1 MMTRIFL
8 FLPALW
14 LIFLFSFA
22 SPVAAQDSV
31 DTKGSAETAAPVA
44 LNASDKQQLQSLVS
58 TLENETSRAAFLSN
72 LKTLLSQSPV
82 VESGAEASSASASTP
97 VLDAPITEAI
107 GVRDQVEGAVSS
119 YEKFLEKHNLSS
131 SIVHQIA
138 GTLIT
143 LILGLG
149 IYMAIRTITFHI
161 LKRINALAETIGLR
175 LTRFGF
181 YTMVIQGFL
190 KALVIGLT
198 IYTLGKIWS
207 IHMIDSIFESESMR
221 SFIGMAVTIL
231 LVGILSAL
239 VWDAIG
245 LYLSYMLKQ
254 ADDRNQTRVKT
265 LLPIV
270 RNIILSV
277 FAVLFGL
284 VLMSEIGINVTPLLA
299 GAGVI
304 GVAIG
309 FGAQTM
315 VKDFL
320 TGFTIVLEDLVRV
333 GDVVALG
340 GCNGVVEKITLRK
353 VQLRDVAGIVY
364 TIPFSEITTIQNMT
378 KDFSF
383 YVMDI
388 SVAYKENT
396 DRVIDV
402 LRQVDEDL
410 RQDPNF
416 GGHIL
421 DQLEVLGVDR
431 FMESAVIIKARI
443 KTVPMKQWMVGR
455 EYNRRMKLAFDR
467 EGIEIPFPQRTVTV
481 VSAQPLPD
489 VEKAAIPG

>member
-1 MMTRIFL
+1 MMTRAFL
-8 FLPALW
+8 ILPALW
-14 LIFLFSFA
+14 LIALFSF
-22 SPVAAQDSV
+22 SPVALAQEAAASKPA
-31 DTKGSAETAAPVA
+31 TETAAPVA
-44 LNASDKQQLQSLVS
+44 LNVSDKQQLQSLVT
-58 TLENETSRAAFLSN
+58 TLENETSRAEFLSN
-72 LKTLLSQSPV
+72 LKTLLNQSPTT
-82 VESGAEASSASASTP
+82 EAGAATTAP
-97 VLDAPITEAI
+97 VLEAPLTEAI
-107 GVRDQVEGAVSS
+107 GVRDHVEGAVSS

-131 SIVHQIA
+131 SIVHQFI

-149 IYMAIRTITFHI
+149 IFLAIRTITFRI
-161 LKRINALAETIGLR
+161 LKRINVLAETIGLR
-175 LTRFGF
+175 LSRFGF
-181 YTMVIQGFL
+181 YTQVVQGFL
-190 KALVIGLT
+190 KVIVVGLT
-198 IYTLGKIWS
+198 SYTLGKIWA
-207 IHMIDSIFESESMR
+207 IKWIDLIFESDAMR
-221 SFIGMAVTIL
+221 AFIGMAVTVL

-239 VWDAIG
+239 VWDVIG

-270 RNIILSV
+270 RNIVLSV

-284 VLMSEIGINVTPLLA
+284 VLLSEVGINVTPLLA

-304 GVAIG
+304 GVAFG

-320 TGFTIVLEDLVRV
+320 TGFTIVLEDLIRV
-333 GDVVALG
+333 GDVVTLG

-388 SVAYKENT
+388 GVAYKEDT

-410 RQDPNF
+410 RQDPVYS
-416 GGHIL
+416 GHIL
-421 DQLEVLGVDR
+421 ESLEILGVDR
-431 FMESAVIIKARI
+431 FEDSAVIIKARI
-443 KTVPMKQWMVGR
+443 KTEPIKKWMVGR
-455 EYNRRMKLAFDR
+455 EFNRRMKQAFDR
-467 EGIEIPFPQRTVTV
+467 AGIEIPFPQRTVTV
-481 VSAQPLPD
+481 VSAQSPFD
-489 VEKAAIPG
+489 GDKSAIPG

>member
-1 MMTRIFL
+1 MITRIFL
-8 FLPALW
+8 LVPA
-14 LIFLFSFA
+14 ICMIALFSF
-22 SPVAAQDSV
+22 SSVVLAQDA
-31 DTKGSAETAAPVA
+31 GSATNPNAQTEA
-44 LNASDKQQLQSLVS
+44 LPELKPAEKQNLQNLVT
-58 TLENETSRAAFLSN
+58 TLENETSRAEFLSN
-72 LKTLLSQSPV
+72 LKTLLNQAPTTTAADAV
-82 VESGAEASSASASTP
+82 PA
-97 VLDAPITEAI
+97 VLDEPLTEAI
-107 GVRDQVEGAVSS
+107 GVRDHVEGAVSS
-119 YEKFLEKHNLSS
+119 YEKFLEKHSLSS
-131 SIVHQIA
+131 SVVHQVI
-138 GTLIT
+138 GTFVTLIFG
-143 LILGLG
+143 LGL
-149 IYMAIRTITFHI
+149 YMAIRTITLAI
-161 LKRINALAETIGLR
+161 LKKINALAEKIGLR
-175 LTRFGF
+175 LSRFGF

-190 KALVIGLT
+190 KVVVVGLT
-198 IYTLGKIWS
+198 VYTLGKIWS
-207 IHMIDSIFESESMR
+207 FKWIDSVFESEAMR
-221 SFIGMAVTIL
+221 AFIGMAVTIL

-304 GVAIG
+304 GVAVG

-320 TGFTIVLEDLVRV
+320 TGFTIVLEDIVRV

-353 VQLRDVAGIVY
+353 VQLRDVSGTVF

-396 DRVIDV
+396 DRVIEV
-402 LRQVDEDL
+402 LRRVDEDL
-410 RQDPNF
+410 RQDPNY
-416 GGHIL
+416 GGHML
-421 DQLEVLGVDR
+421 DALEVLGVDR
-431 FMESAVIIKARI
+431 FLESAVIIKARI
-443 KTVPMKQWMVGR
+443 KTVPSKQWMIGR
-455 EYNRRMKLAFDR
+455 EFNRRMKIAFDLN
-467 EGIEIPFPQRTVTV
+467 GIEIPFPQRTVTV
-481 VSAQPLPD
+481 VSAQQLPEPD
-489 VEKAAIPG
+489 KAAIAG